1 MLRLSI
7 AAQEGVTSQK
17 ALQGADGERR
27 PWGRGDDVMTKFAIS
42 AAAMLAVLAAG
53 PVLAQSQGQVTQ
65 GQASPPKAAA
75 PKEPTAK
82 ELARN
87 FEGVWTNATVTRLER
102 PAAFSTLVVSR
113 EQEAAVAKATKARLA
128 AANGASDL
136 SKGNFK
142 DEDATAGYNAFW
154 IDAGDALM
162 RVRGEARS
170 SFITSPA
177 DGKMPFRNRAK
188 SLALTIR
195 DGAEYQSGKGAYTD
209 PEDLPIRERCL
220 ISQSDAGGPVMLN
233 AIYNNNYSFFVTP
246 GYFVIDLE
254 MNHDVRVAPIFAS
267 AAKAR
272 ASHQPASIR
281 PWLGDMV
288 AWWEGDT
295 LVTETKYVHP
305 EQEGR
310 TLTPVSAQGSVTERF
325 TRISKGEL
333 LYQFTV
339 DDPTH
344 YTQAWSGEY
353 SFKPA
358 KGQIYEYACHEGNYA
373 MEGILRGARLAE
385 AAAKAGK

>member
-1 MLRLSI
+1 M
-7 AAQEGVTSQK
+7 T
-17 ALQGADGERR
+17 
-27 PWGRGDDVMTKFAIS
+27 RGAIS
-42 AAAMLAVLAAG
+42 AAAMLAVLLAG
-53 PVLAQSQGQVTQ
+53 PAFAQSQGQASQ
-65 GQASPPKAAA
+65 GQASPGQAPAPKA
-75 PKEPTAK
+75 PSPK

-102 PAAFSTLVVSR
+102 PANFSQLVVPK
-113 EQEAAVAKATKARLA
+113 EQADAVAKATSARLA
-128 AANGASDL
+128 AANGESDL
-136 SKGNFK
+136 SKGAFK
-142 DEDATAGYNAFW
+142 DENATAGYNSFW
-154 IDAGDALM
+154 IDSGDGLM

-188 SLALTIR
+188 SLALMTR
-195 DGAEYQSGKGAYTD
+195 DGVEYQSGNGAYAG
-209 PEDLPIRERCL
+209 PEDLPLRERCL

-254 MNHDVRVAPIFAS
+254 MNHDVRIAPIFAS

-272 ASHQPASIR
+272 ASHLPDGIR
-281 PWLGDMV
+281 PWLGDTV

-295 LVTETKYVHP
+295 LVTETKNVNP
-305 EQEGR
+305 IQEGR
-310 TLTPVSAQGSVTERF
+310 TLTPVSAQGTVTERF
-325 TRISKGEL
+325 TRIARNEL
-333 LYQFTV
+333 LYRFTV
-339 DDPTH
+339 EDPAH

-373 MEGILRGARLAE
+373 MEGILRGARLKE
-385 AAAKAGK
+385 AAANGGK

>member
-1 MLRLSI
+1 
-7 AAQEGVTSQK
+7 
-17 ALQGADGERR
+17 
-27 PWGRGDDVMTKFAIS
+27 
-42 AAAMLAVLAAG
+42 MLAVLLAG
-53 PVLAQSQGQVTQ
+53 PAFAQSQPQ
-65 GQASPPKAAA
+65 AAA
-75 PKEPTAK
+75 PQAAAAK
-82 ELARN
+82 APSPKDMARN

-102 PAAFSTLVVSR
+102 PATFSSLAVSK
-113 EQEAAVAKATKARLA
+113 EQEAAVAKATAARLA
-128 AANGASDL
+128 AANKASDL

-142 DEDATAGYNAFW
+142 DGDATAGYNSFW
-154 IDAGDALM
+154 IDSGEGLM

-195 DGAEYQSGKGAYTD
+195 DGVEYQSGKGAYAG
-209 PEDLPIRERCL
+209 PEDLPLRERCL

-267 AAKAR
+267 AKEAR
-272 ASHQPASIR
+272 AHHQPAVIR
-281 PWLGDMV
+281 PWLGDTV
-288 AWWEGDT
+288 AWWDGDT
-295 LVTETKYVHP
+295 LVTETRNVNP
-305 EQEGR
+305 IQEGR
-310 TLTPVSAQGSVTERF
+310 TLTPVSAQGTVTERF
-325 TRISKGEL
+325 TRIAKDEL

-385 AAAKAGK
+385 AAAKGGN

>member
-1 MLRLSI
+1 
-7 AAQEGVTSQK
+7 
-17 ALQGADGERR
+17 
-27 PWGRGDDVMTKFAIS
+27 MTKFAIS

-267 AAKAR
+267 AKEAR
-272 ASHQPASIR
+272 AHHQPAVIR
-281 PWLGDMV
+281 PWLGDTGHM
-288 AWWEGDT
+288 G
-295 LVTETKYVHP
+295 H
-305 EQEGR
+305 
-310 TLTPVSAQGSVTERF
+310 
-325 TRISKGEL
+325 
-333 LYQFTV
+333 
-339 DDPTH
+339 
-344 YTQAWSGEY
+344 
-353 SFKPA
+353 
-358 KGQIYEYACHEGNYA
+358 
-373 MEGILRGARLAE
+373 
-385 AAAKAGK
+385 

>member
-1 MLRLSI
+1 
-7 AAQEGVTSQK
+7 
-17 ALQGADGERR
+17 
-27 PWGRGDDVMTKFAIS
+27 MTKFAIS

-373 MEGILRGARLAE
+373 LPGILAGARAE
-385 AAAKAGK
+385 ERKAAADPQRAAAAGR